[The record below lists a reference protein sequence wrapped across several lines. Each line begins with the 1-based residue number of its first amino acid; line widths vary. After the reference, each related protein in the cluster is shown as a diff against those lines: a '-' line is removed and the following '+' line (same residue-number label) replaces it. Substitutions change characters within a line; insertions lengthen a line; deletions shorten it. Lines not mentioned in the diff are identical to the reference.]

1 MLASADITSY
11 ARQQITARLG
21 RLVFEVHR
29 ASRGMDV
36 EAIHDLRVAI
46 RRFSQSLAVFS
57 SLLPKRP
64 VKKVR
69 RRLKRIRDAAGRVRD
84 LDIAMALVESLE
96 ADKDGALRA
105 HLAEARKQAEPALA
119 DELRRFTDSNQSE
132 KWRAAL
138 GLDQP

>member
-1 MLASADITSY
+1 MLADTDITGY
-11 ARQQITARLG
+11 ARQQISARLG

-29 ASRGMDV
+29 TSRTMDV

-46 RRFSQSLAVFS
+46 RRFSQSLAIFS

-69 RRLKRIRDAAGRVRD
+69 RRLKRIRDAAGRLRD
-84 LDIAMALVESLE
+84 LDIAVELVASQGV
-96 ADKDGALRA
+96 DQTGALAAR
-105 HLAEARKQAEPALA
+105 LAEARKQVEPELL
-119 DELRRFTDSNQSE
+119 DELRRFTETNFSE
-132 KWRAAL
+132 KWRSAL

>member
-29 ASRGMDV
+29 ASRDMDV

-57 SLLPKRP
+57 SLLPKRS

-132 KWRAAL
+132 KWRSAL